1 MDLLIY
7 FYFGIGS
14 DIIGIYSIFNRIKGL
29 LGKFIL
35 LNNFIIWYVDIG
47 YIFFLFK
54 VFVIFSF
61 VKMNLSFVLIIKGE
75 IILFLL

>member
-7 FYFGIGS
+7 FYLGIGS
-14 DIIGIYSIFNRIKGL
+14 DVIGIYSIFNRIKGL

-35 LNNFIIWYVDIG
+35 LNNFIIWYVYIG

-75 IILFLL
+75 ILFLL